1 MVLRNLKYYWKI
13 SYHFLNIIEKPN
25 LHFVWDGTTQNIY
38 CNKKCP
44 CTGKNF
50 TIQVITLI

>member
-13 SYHFLNIIEKPN
+13 SYHFLNIIENPN